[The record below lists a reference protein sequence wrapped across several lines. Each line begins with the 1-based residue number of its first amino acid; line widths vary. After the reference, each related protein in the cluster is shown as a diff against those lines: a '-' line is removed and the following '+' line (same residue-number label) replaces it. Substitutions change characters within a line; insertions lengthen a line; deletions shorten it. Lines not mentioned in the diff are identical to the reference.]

1 MPYFGSG
8 NRLGALSF
16 FLLLLNK
23 SILLV
28 FSHKHE
34 MCVREVSCF
43 FGWGDVFQYTTR
55 GVTKSITNS
64 ALIYG
69 SLHVDGVTARGASGW
84 LDSGGS

>member
-1 MPYFGSG
+1 
-8 NRLGALSF
+8 
-16 FLLLLNK
+16 
-23 SILLV
+23 
-28 FSHKHE
+28 

-84 LDSGGS
+84 LDSGGSWRFSRELDGCMGVTILVL